1 MLKAIELFCVQ
12 TNVSTYGFNSVKLGG
27 AHAFFIASSLLLDL
41 GSRAVRVHLTR
52 VLLSVDV
59 AVLGCNHAAVLAPNR
74 ASLRLGQEL
83 LKLALAVG
91 LVVLSSD
98 TRSHDFVEGTVVA
111 QASLFVDA
119 L

>member
-12 TNVSTYGFNSVKLGG
+12 TNVSTYGFNSVKLGC
-27 AHAFFIASSLLLDL
+27 AHSLLIASSLLLDL
-41 GSRAVRVHLTR
+41 RSRAVRVHLAR

-59 AVLGCNHAAVLAPNR
+59 AVLGRHYAAVLAPNR

-91 LVVLSSD
+91 LIVLSCD
-98 TRSHDFVEGTVVA
+98 TRSHDFVEGAVVA